1 VGNESELRRNSL
13 INKICG
19 FFFFG
24 FLILLALVE
33 VTIAIAINTVI
44 GVPLAALMLFF
55 GVAFVCSIIIR
66 EFKIWKNARW
76 QFSLRSL
83 LVAITLVAVVI
94 GVIVYASR

>member
-1 VGNESELRRNSL
+1 VANEYEQPRNSL

-19 FFFFG
+19 FLFFG
-24 FLILLALVE
+24 FLIFFALVE
-33 VTIAIAINTVI
+33 VSIAIAVNPVI

-66 EFKIWKNARW
+66 AFRIWSDARW

-83 LVAITLVAVVI
+83 LLAITLVAVVM
-94 GVIVYASR
+94 GVIVYAAR